1 MIKGLV
7 CSKCKNNER
16 TYVLVDDFQDGSL
29 GRFCVCLVPLDGD
42 DVLFHGALLGQ
53 LDVDVMVLPQTVH
66 HGSAT
71 TNDLGVVLGIHAHL
85 DLERLS
91 LKEKANSLFLT
102 F

>member
-1 MIKGLV
+1 M
-7 CSKCKNNER
+7 
-16 TYVLVDDFQDGSL
+16 VDDFQDGSL
-29 GRFCVCLVPLDGD
+29 SGFCVSLVPLDGD

-53 LDVDVMVLPQTVH
+53 LDVDVMVFPQAVH

-71 TNDLGVVLGIHAHL
+71 TNDLGVVLGVHAHL

-91 LKEKANSLFLT
+91 LKEKENSLLLT